1 MMFEQ
6 LIEASPWQKNLL
18 GRAGF
23 PDNRGLTDNPG
34 ARPGTFSLR
43 ETSMHFGINRIL
55 PILSF
60 VWAMSLI
67 LLHPVMAL
75 GQDYRA
81 LSLDECLALAR
92 EQNPVLSASREKVQ
106 ELVADYQAARSKFFP
121 RLVLTSFYSR
131 QPPNRFAPG
140 GSTPIELFKREAL
153 TAVTGKQII
162 FDGLKT
168 YNNTRAARY
177 GTEAQKE
184 EVQRTA
190 DEVAF
195 TVTEAFYRLIEAKEN
210 LRVAQEALSQRQEF
224 GKLTEAFYQAGK
236 VTNLDHV
243 RAQSQV
249 SEAEQAVVEAQN
261 AVRLAKEILAR
272 TLGMKEQVQVDIKG
286 KLPQE
291 FTAAGEIN
299 SLWQEVVKKNPEIKK
314 LDLDIVQS
322 QTLIKAA
329 RGSYLPEVSLQ
340 AGSDVRHRDL
350 GGTKPEW
357 IAGVF
362 MEYPFFEGGLTR
374 AQVAKAA
381 SQYQQL
387 LEKKRDRL
395 NGLKVD
401 LTTAWKDQEN
411 ARQGVAT
418 TRQTVATN
426 EEAYASAQALY
437 RYGKAIGLD
446 VLQAQVDLTGSRFQL
461 IRYAVAYEIG
471 KAHVQQIKG
480 AGPFEPGRQNHA
492 GVKQ

>member
-1 MMFEQ
+1 M
-6 LIEASPWQKNLL
+6 
-18 GRAGF
+18 
-23 PDNRGLTDNPG
+23 RGQTK
-34 ARPGTFSLR
+34 
-43 ETSMHFGINRIL
+43 IC
-55 PILSF
+55 
-60 VWAMSLI
+60 LI
-67 LLHPVMAL
+67 LLCACALAWPVSGLA
-75 GQDYRA
+75 GDYQA
-81 LSLDECLALAR
+81 LSLDDCLVLAR
-92 EQNPVLSASREKVQ
+92 QYNPVFAASQEKIQ

-121 RLVLTSFYSR
+121 RLVLTSFYTR

-140 GSTPIELFKREAL
+140 GFTPFELFKREGF
-153 TAVTGKQII
+153 TGVYGKQLV

-168 YNNTRAARY
+168 YYNSQAART
-177 GTEAQKE
+177 GTQAQKQ

-190 DEVAF
+190 NEVAF
-195 TVTEAFYRLIEAKEN
+195 AVTEAFYRLIEAKED
-210 LRVAQEALSQRQEF
+210 LQVAQEALSQRQEF
-224 GKLTEAFYQAGK
+224 GKLTEAFYRAGK
-236 VTNLDHV
+236 VTNLDQV

-261 AVRLAKEILAR
+261 AVRLAQEILAR
-272 TLGMKEQVQVDIKG
+272 TLGLKEQVQVDIKG

-291 FTAAGEIN
+291 FTAAGELN
-299 SLWQEVVKKNPEIKK
+299 SLWQEVLKGNPEIKK
-314 LDLDIVQS
+314 LDLDIAQS

-329 RGSYLPEVSLQ
+329 RGSYFPEVSLQ

-418 TRQTVATN
+418 TKQTVATN
-426 EEAYASAQALY
+426 EEAYGSAQALY
-437 RYGKAIGLD
+437 RHGKAIGLD
-446 VLQAQVDLTGSRFQL
+446 VLQAQVDLTSSRFQL

-471 KAHVQQIKG
+471 KARIQQIKG
-480 AGPFEPGRQNHA
+480 AGPFEPGGQNI
-492 GVKQ
+492 GGLKK

>member
-1 MMFEQ
+1 M
-6 LIEASPWQKNLL
+6 
-18 GRAGF
+18 
-23 PDNRGLTDNPG
+23 RGCPK
-34 ARPGTFSLR
+34 
-43 ETSMHFGINRIL
+43 
-55 PILSF
+55 
-60 VWAMSLI
+60 I
-67 LLHPVMAL
+67 LLMLLLAAAVAWSAL
-75 GQDYRA
+75 CFAIDYRT
-81 LSLDECLALAR
+81 LSLDDCLILAR
-92 EQNPVLSASREKVQ
+92 EYNPAFAASREKIQ

-121 RLVLTSFYSR
+121 RLVLTSFYDR

-140 GSTPIELFKREAL
+140 GFAPFELFKREGY
-153 TAVTGKQII
+153 TGVYGKQFA

-168 YNNTRAARY
+168 YYNSQAAQT
-177 GTEAQKE
+177 GTQAQKQ

-190 DEVAF
+190 DELAF
-195 TVTEAFYRLIEAKEN
+195 TVTQAFYQLIEAKEN
-210 LRVAQEALSQRQEF
+210 LKVAQEALQQRQEF

-236 VTNLDHV
+236 VTKLDYV

-261 AVRLAKEILAR
+261 GVRLAREILAR
-272 TLGMKEQVQVDIKG
+272 TLGLKEQVQLDIEG

-291 FTAAGEIN
+291 FTAAGDLN
-299 SLWQEVVKKNPEIKK
+299 SLWQEVLKRNPEIKK
-314 LDLDIVQS
+314 LDLDIAQS
-322 QTLIKAA
+322 RTLIKAA
-329 RGSYLPEVSLQ
+329 RGSYFPEISLQ

-387 LEKKRDRL
+387 VERKRDRL
-395 NGLKVD
+395 NGIKVD

-426 EEAYASAQALY
+426 QEAYASAQALY
-437 RYGKAIGLD
+437 RVGKAIGLD
-446 VLQAQVDLTGSRFQL
+446 VLQSQVDLTGSRFQL

-471 KAHVQQIKG
+471 KARIQQIKG
-480 AGPFEPGRQNHA
+480 TGPFEASRQNHE
-492 GVKQ
+492 GVRQ